1 MSAAS
6 EILHVTLLLGTIQ
19 GAVMT
24 VLLRRASQRRLTSR
38 LYTALLVL
46 ITLAC
51 LNLYL
56 VSAAWMQANPVLRLL
71 PDLIPLMIVMPVGP
85 LLYLYVR
92 AVPDPGFVL
101 SRRHRW
107 HFVTAIIDLVPYL
120 AAWTF
125 IIGAL
130 AGLLTPNPGPWGL
143 FLDRWNKY
151 ADIPRW
157 LSLTTYLLLARQH
170 LLRHRP
176 EAAAKTNEWAW
187 LRQFISVFLVFQC
200 IHLVYMVPYFI
211 TSLRPRWWD
220 AVGWLPVYLPLVVM
234 IYWLGFKGYQVALRE
249 KKAGKGTGS
258 VSNGIVEQTLARLQ
272 RAMREEHLY
281 LDPALNLAMLAN
293 HLDIPQKTL
302 STILNQHLHKS
313 FIEFVNDH
321 RVEAFKRKV
330 AQADLSHLT
339 MTGIAMECGFSSQAT
354 FQRIFKQYTGY
365 TPSAYRKRLQ

>member
-24 VLLRRASQRRLTSR
+24 VLLWQTAPRRHPSR
-38 LYTALLVL
+38 LFTALLAL

-71 PDLIPLMIVMPVGP
+71 PDIIPLMIVMPVGP

-92 AVPDPGFVL
+92 AVLDPSFVL
-101 SRRHRW
+101 TRRHRW
-107 HFVTAIIDLVPYL
+107 HFATAIIDLVPYL

-130 AGLLTPNPGPWGL
+130 AGLLTPNPEPWGL
-143 FLDRWNKY
+143 FLDRWDMY

-170 LLRHRP
+170 LLRQRP
-176 EAAAKTNEWAW
+176 NVAARTKEWRW
-187 LRQFISVFLVFQC
+187 MREFISVFLVFQC
-200 IHLVYMVPYFI
+200 IHLVYMVPYI
-211 TSLRPRWWD
+211 ATSLRPGWWD
-220 AVGWLPVYLPLVVM
+220 AIGWLPVYLPLVVM
-234 IYWLGFKGYQVALRE
+234 IYWLGFKGYQLAFRE
-249 KKAGKGTGS
+249 KKAVKGIGS
-258 VSNGIVEQTLARLQ
+258 VPAGLVEKTLARL
-272 RAMREEHLY
+272 RHAMQQEYLY
-281 LDPALNLAMLAN
+281 LDPALNLSILAN
-293 HLDIPQKTL
+293 HLDIPLKTL

-313 FIEFVNDH
+313 FNEFMNDH

-330 AQADLSHLT
+330 AQAGFSHLT
-339 MTGIAMECGFSSQAT
+339 MTGIALECGFSSQAT
-354 FQRIFKQYTGY
+354 FQRIFKQYTGL
-365 TPSAYRKRLQ
+365 TPSEYRKQLQ